1 MMTANEKGRRA
12 VTSDRLCDAVDEL
25 IVYVASN
32 KLTKKELILLLKMF
46 KKFIRKMLTITTT
59 KGVRL

>member
-12 VTSDRLCDAVDEL
+12 VTSDRLCDCVDEL
-25 IVYVASN
+25 IDYIDNN
-32 KLTKKELILLLKMF
+32 KVSKSELIYNLNLF
-46 KKFIRKMLTITTT
+46 KKLIRKMLTITTT